1 MQGIKLDRD
10 PVDVSEKQEFESASE
25 SRRNFR
31 KTVERSMIENQPDK
45 IQMNDIMLV
54 LLVIVA
60 AAISFTD
67 FTLSWGNVRNLTALT
82 AFLYIITTL
91 VYRNRYA
98 KGKQRGR
105 CDKDYIEALGNY
117 RTMRQEL
124 YDKSLVKHIPS
135 FCRYYKTKELREY
148 RENLLSDIDMDYDE
162 YRQKYHNKS
171 FRHIMK
177 LDMSFSAKKVIIKCN
192 NAKPLKLTPGVVI
205 NENGEANRKKLV
217 GQSGKERERTDK
229 RKQVI
234 ERGLVVLFGSMVA
247 VNIILDFSVI
257 TIIQWLV
264 RMIPVLFAVMSGD
277 DSGYCNVTVTETN
290 FKRDQCTIISM
301 FNDYINNTDIV
312 EENTN
317 EDNTE
322 TCRSDRG

>member
-1 MQGIKLDRD
+1 MLKIN
-10 PVDVSEKQEFESASE
+10 SEYDTDKDIPSASD
-25 SRRNFR
+25 SRRDLR
-31 KTVERSMIENQPDK
+31 KSIERGLLDNQPDK
-45 IQMNDIMLV
+45 VQMNDIMLA

-82 AFLYIITTL
+82 AFLYIITSL

-105 CDKDYIEALGNY
+105 CDKDYTEALSVY
-117 RTMRQEL
+117 REKRQAL
-124 YDKSLVKHIPS
+124 YDGSLVQHIPD
-135 FCRYYKTKELREY
+135 FCKSYKVKELREY
-148 RENLLSDIDMDYDE
+148 RENLLSDIDMEYSE
-162 YRQKYHNKS
+162 YRETYHNKPTS
-171 FRHIMK
+171 FIMK
-177 LDMSFSAKKVIIKCN
+177 QQLSWSVKRTLIKCN
-192 NAKPLKLTPGVVI
+192 RAKPLKLTPGIII
-205 NENGEANRKKLV
+205 NENGEADRKKLV
-217 GQSGKERERTDK
+217 GQSGREREVIDK
-229 RKQVI
+229 RKQII
-234 ERGLVVLFGSMVA
+234 ERAIVVLFGSLVA
-247 VNIILDFSVI
+247 INIIFDFSVL

-264 RMIPVLFAVMSGD
+264 RMIPVLSAIMMGD
-277 DSGYCNVTVTETN
+277 DSGYCNITVTETN

-312 EENTN
+312 EKNTN